1 MSGSE
6 TLQAEG
12 TSSSDDV
19 GLICAGRSSPAVAG
33 RALAAPSA
41 TFTSGASAFFIPRGA
56 EGGL

>member
-1 MSGSE
+1 M
-6 TLQAEG
+6 LQAGG

-33 RALAAPSA
+33 RVLAAPS
-41 TFTSGASAFFIPRGA
+41 TLLTSGASAFFIPCRA